1 MADSVRN
8 RLISKVCE
16 VLQGGPGDV
25 RRSLT
30 EALNAGSTL
39 PAFVVLPHSE
49 TIGAGPHEEDL
60 RTANIRVICVVGSA
74 DTEVEAI
81 DQKVDALLNWA
92 EQQVSGEDFD
102 GLNLTAKAVAIVWYI
117 EAADVEYVGAEIMF
131 EIAYL
136 TKRGDPT
143 VSAA

>member
-30 EALNAGSTL
+30 EVLRPNFSL

-49 TIGAGPHEEDL
+49 NVGTGPHEDDL
-60 RTANIRVICVVGSA
+60 RTALIRVICVVGTS

-81 DQKVDALLNWA
+81 DQKVDELLNWA
-92 EQQVSGEDFD
+92 ETQVSGEDFD
-102 GLNLTAKAVAIVWYI
+102 GMNLTAKATSIAWSI
-117 EAADVEYVGAEIMF
+117 EAVDVDYVGAEIVF
-131 EIAYL
+131 EIVYF

-143 VSAA
+143 VSTA

>member
-16 VLQGGPGDV
+16 ALQGGPGDV

-30 EALNAGSTL
+30 EVLRKGATL

-49 TIGAGPHEEDL
+49 NVGTGPHEDDL
-60 RTANIRVICVVGSA
+60 RTAIIRVICIVGTS

-81 DQKVDALLNWA
+81 DQKVDELLNWA
-92 EQQVSGEDFD
+92 EQKVSGEDFD
-102 GLNLTAKAVAIVWYI
+102 GLNLTAKATSIAWSV
-117 EAADVEYVGAEIMF
+117 EAVDVDYVGAEIVF
-131 EIAYL
+131 EIQYF

-143 VSAA
+143 VSTA